1 MFAAEWRAPESGQGP
16 SVDAHDS
23 EYLGKEMNISHRND
37 DGYWVL
43 ETKENVFDICFQRLM
58 PFALD
63 FGKID
68 QERCSGDGFL

>member
-16 SVDAHDS
+16 SVSACDG
-23 EYLGKEMNISHRND
+23 EYLGKETGISHRND
-37 DGYWVL
+37 DGYWTL
-43 ETKENVFDICFQRLM
+43 ETKEDVLDIFFQCLM
-58 PFALD
+58 PLTLD